1 MPPTRTPERSAAP
14 LRLARLGK
22 VRPGVT
28 LLTRYVFALL
38 AQRCQVRQY
47 QSRSRNHQLAFF
59 GPGRLPRSRGLGG
72 LAFENWRKVLVLLI
86 KHLRRFSRRY
96 SLLDRHQF
104 FSPA

>member
-59 GPGRLPRSRGLGG
+59 GPGRLTRSKRLVGRALENWSKGLG
-72 LAFENWRKVLVLLI
+72 VLI
-86 KHLRRFSRRY
+86 KQLRQFFRRY